1 MAFAQKLR
9 DAVEFARQSE
19 IIDTQVAQFRK
30 ETQDMRQQED
40 DQRAQRIVKFRRE
53 AKWVSKSN

>member
-19 IIDTQVAQFRK
+19 MIDAQVAQFRK

-53 AKWVSKSN
+53 AKWVSK